1 MWRIPCDN
9 QELKNYIHMKGK
21 KMKVL
26 GEVPTIKVKLDDRTT
41 ITVRTKAALKGWLER
56 YPEAKVIS

>member
-1 MWRIPCDN
+1 
-9 QELKNYIHMKGK
+9 MKAK

-26 GEVPTIKVKLDDRTT
+26 GDVPTIKVQLDYRTT
-41 ITVRTKAALKGWLER
+41 ITVRTKAALKSWLER